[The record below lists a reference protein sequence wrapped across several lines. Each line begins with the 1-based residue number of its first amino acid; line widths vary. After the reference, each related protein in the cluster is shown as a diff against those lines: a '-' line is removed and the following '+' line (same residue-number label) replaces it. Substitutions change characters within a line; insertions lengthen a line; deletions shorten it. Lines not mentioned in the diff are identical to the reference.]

1 MVFKCQDCNRVHQ
14 DERECRFRNRT
25 WMKSRMDDGPRKG
38 QWYIVDGDGGIV
50 LAWFEDE
57 ASLNFVLRHLRK
69 PNAGGEGREV

>member
-1 MVFKCQDCNRVHQ
+1 
-14 DERECRFRNRT
+14 
-25 WMKSRMDDGPRKG
+25 MKSRMDDGPRKG